1 MDCVTDVLLHPGEG
15 FGRKTDLAQDLRNV
29 VGGDFLEVL
38 LDGGDEHAA
47 EVDRRGAAEQAGVT
61 FGRVA
66 GGTKTVQRADS

>member
-38 LDGGDEHAA
+38 LDGG
-47 EVDRRGAAEQAGVT
+47 
-61 FGRVA
+61 
-66 GGTKTVQRADS
+66 